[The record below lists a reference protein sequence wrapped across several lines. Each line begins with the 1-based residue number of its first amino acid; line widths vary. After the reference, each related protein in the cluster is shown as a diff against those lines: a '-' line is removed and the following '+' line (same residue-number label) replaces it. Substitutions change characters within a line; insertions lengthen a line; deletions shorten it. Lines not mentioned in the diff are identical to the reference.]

1 MGIHKLR
8 GLEYLVAAVD
18 TGSFSAAARRLG
30 VATPSVHRL
39 VQALEAELGVALI
52 DRSGLPL
59 RPTSHASAYVERA
72 RNLLSELRELDASLN
87 DRVNAPRGTISLAA
101 DSVAR
106 EYLLPDMLGA
116 FHACHPEIEIQ
127 VLEAGSLRDVARL
140 GTDMLMQSGWPPA
153 QDAVLRT
160 LAETRWLIVA
170 APSYWLRHGEP
181 KSPSDLARHP
191 CALYRT
197 PFGEVLSKWVFVR
210 EGRQEAVDIRGWLVS
225 DCRSVLDGPLH
236 AGQVVA
242 RVNDLSARR
251 ALADGSLKPVLL
263 DWTGMHSPPISLVVK
278 RSLARQ
284 PRVRAWID
292 FSVEYAARLAR
303 ERLPAGLPAVRPSV
317 RPEWWRRR
325 VSAGT
330 RSAGR
335 PGESA

>member
-39 VQALEAELGVALI
+39 VQALEAELGIALI

-72 RNLLSELRELDASLN
+72 RSLLSELRELDASLT
-87 DRVNAPRGTISLAA
+87 DQVNAPRGMISMAA
-101 DSVAR
+101 DSVMR
-106 EYLLPDMLGA
+106 EYLLPEMLAA
-116 FHACHPEIEIQ
+116 FHECHPEIEVQ
-127 VLEAGSLRDVARL
+127 VHEAGSVRDVARL

-160 LAETRWLIVA
+160 LVETRWLIVA

-181 KSPSDLARHP
+181 ESPSDLARHP

-210 EGRQEAVDIRGWLVS
+210 EGRKETVDMGGWLVS
-225 DCRSVLDGPLH
+225 DCRTVLDGPLH

-242 RVNDLSARR
+242 RVNDLSVRR
-251 ALADGSLKPVLL
+251 ALADGSLQPVLL
-263 DWTGMHSPPISLVVK
+263 DWTGLHSPPISLVVK

-284 PRVRAWID
+284 PRVRAWMD
-292 FSVEYAARLAR
+292 FAVEHFGQLAL

-317 RPEWWRRR
+317 RPEWWKRR
-325 VSAGT
+325 VSAGV
-330 RSAGR
+330 RNAGR
-335 PGESA
+335 HG